1 MSSTGQY
8 YEGKALPYAFLLKMI
23 FTAITIGCGFKGG
36 EIVPTLFIGATLG
49 CVLGGLLHFN
59 PAFSAAL
66 GMVGMFC
73 GVVNCPIASVLLSVE
88 LFGSGGI
95 VLFATVGGCKL
106 YDVRLLWIIQR
117 SENSLLKLQ
126 N

>member
-1 MSSTGQY
+1 
-8 YEGKALPYAFLLKMI
+8 MI

-95 VLFATVGGCKL
+95 VLFATVAAVSYMMSGYYGLYSGQKIVYSKL
-106 YDVRLLWIIQR
+106 RTEFINIYTKK
-117 SENSLLKLQ
+117 EY
-126 N
+126 